1 MLHGV
6 LRPWGVD
13 DSEPAARMP
22 LILAL
27 LAATP
32 YVECNPNLLNQTW
45 SAGGMVWKC
54 NGSAWVSYTADAGGV
69 PVLQAG
75 PFSVSCTNCSGG
87 GSSGAVS
94 IDGGGAAGTLGVN
107 VNNLPGNLLT
117 DGGVVNVGNF
127 PGMWPNLQWVSLD
140 GGTTAAITNWPANLL
155 TDGGVVNVGNFPAT
169 QAVSIA
175 SMPSTPV
182 TGAFWPANLLAD
194 GGVVNVG
201 NFPAMWP
208 NQQWVSIDGGTTAAV
223 TNWPTTQAV
232 SLAASAIT
240 GSNPCINPT
249 ATVTGVSVATSG
261 TASVQLVAL
270 NGSTR
275 IYVCSLNVTGVSGT
289 TPTFKLT
296 YGTGTA
302 CAVGTTGVV
311 GPWTTTA
318 NTNFVFTGP
327 TFAVTP
333 TGQALCYIQT
343 GTTPVSNVNLTYV
356 QQ

>member
-1 MLHGV
+1 M
-6 LRPWGVD
+6 
-13 DSEPAARMP
+13 S

-75 PFSVSCTNCSGG
+75 PFTVSCTNCSGG

-107 VNNLPGNLLT
+107 VNNFPGNLLT

-127 PGMWPNLQWVSLD
+127 PAMWPNLQWVSVD
-140 GGTTAAITNWPANLL
+140 GGVTAFVSNFPGNLL
-155 TDGGVVNVGNFPAT
+155 TDGGVVNVGNFPT
-169 QAVSIA
+169 QFPGTVAVDGGGAAGTLGVNVNNSVA
-175 SMPSTPV
+175 V
-182 TGAFWPANLLAD
+182 TGTFWPANLLAD

-343 GTTPVSNVNLTYV
+343 GTSPVSNVNLTYV